1 MTTPASRALQ
11 SRIAAHRSWAATS
24 DRSARTAPAR
34 AAADRRFE
42 DQIDPER
49 TLPELERR
57 WRADQARKAHYLAMA
72 LKSAEVRRAK
82 AQRSTAAARA
92 QLATATAQQHPAAA

>member
-1 MTTPASRALQ
+1 M
-11 SRIAAHRSWAATS
+11 
-24 DRSARTAPAR
+24 
-34 AAADRRFE
+34 
-42 DQIDPER
+42 
-49 TLPELERR
+49 PELERR